1 MGRPQRPPSWRWAS
15 PQTWP
20 TGGPAERRSPSR
32 SAAGPTLGGS
42 FPALASVHACLQR
55 DGSKG
60 SARIHQRE
68 TSIMGRLKA
77 NHWRNLMH
85 VSRVEKQR
93 KKEKAMLVLLCLY
106 GFPFKTHKKP
116 LKTFRLVHAVM
127 IHVNLKMNTNSP
139 FDRRALLGK

>member
-1 MGRPQRPPSWRWAS
+1 MMGGGGEVGGGVPLGRPQRPPSWRWAS

-93 KKEKAMLVLLCLY
+93 KKEK
-106 GFPFKTHKKP
+106 KKKRCSCCCVFMVFHSKP
-116 LKTFRLVHAVM
+116 TRNRSKHSGSYT
-127 IHVNLKMNTNSP
+127 P
-139 FDRRALLGK
+139 